1 MKKELGK
8 WLLDIAKYVVT
19 AIVISNWLS
28 GFSNWDWYF
37 SLLTIVIIAVVVIFS
52 LKLIGA
58 EENQSKNKKE
68 KKK

>member
-52 LKLIGA
+52 LRLIGS
-58 EENQSKNKKE
+58 EDNKNNKKE

>member
-37 SLLTIVIIAVVVIFS
+37 SLLTIVIIAIVVIFS
-52 LKLIGA
+52 LRLIGS
-58 EENQSKNKKE
+58 EENKNNKKE

>member
-37 SLLTIVIIAVVVIFS
+37 SLLTIVIIAIVVIFS
-52 LKLIGA
+52 LRLIGS
-58 EENQSKNKKE
+58 EDIKNNKKG